1 MVDRIFTRE
10 LQMSTE
16 EKLKHLD
23 FVQAV
28 ITRMAQNSFMYKGWA
43 VTILAGGIAVSKD
56 MTGQLFIL
64 ALVPALC
71 AFWLLD
77 SLYLR
82 QERLFRHLY
91 SNVVQDN
98 VPTFS
103 MNAQVYASTPLFID
117 ILKIMFSWSVVCL
130 YLPMILLVIVVGLSK

>member
-1 MVDRIFTRE
+1 
-10 LQMSTE
+10 MSTE

-43 VTILAGGIAVSKD
+43 VTILTGGIAVSKD
-56 MTGQLFIL
+56 MTGQLFLL
-64 ALVPALC
+64 ALLPALS

-82 QERLFRHLY
+82 QERLFRNLY

-98 VPTFS
+98 VSTFS
-103 MNAQVYASTPLFID
+103 MNAQVYASTPWLED

>member
-1 MVDRIFTRE
+1 
-10 LQMSTE
+10 MSTE

-98 VPTFS
+98 VSTFS
-103 MNAQVYASTPLFID
+103 MNAQVYASTPLLGD
-117 ILKIMFSWSVVCL
+117 ILKIMFSWSVLCL
-130 YLPMILLVIVVGLSK
+130 YLPMILLVIVIGLSK